1 MQLMNILL
9 LTNLPKE
16 FENKKVVRLLNHLNQ
31 ELLHVNSVVSKKI
44 HIKTFDLAVFF
55 L

>member
-1 MQLMNILL
+1 MNMLL

-16 FENKKVVRLLNHLNQ
+16 FENKKVVSLLNHLNQ
-31 ELLHVNSVVSKKI
+31 ERLHVNSVVSKI
-44 HIKTFDLAVFF
+44 HKTFDLAVFY